1 MGVIALSIEEPLGTF
16 LSIALPPGDETS
28 VMLTNAVI
36 RARYMSVES
45 QELQIVSHVL
55 TECVRLVGLAKLKG
69 AGKDAELSAR
79 VVEMI
84 TLIERHGVTRR
95 WIEESI
101 SGSASIFESHSAAND
116 GLAIG
121 WSFIPKGRPPV
132 PPAVTVIHPTPHPR
146 SGTRHPR
153 SGTRS
158 TWKIVVPS
166 VLGAMGLLPIYGSN
180 ADSQIFDW
188 VVLWWLIAAGVV
200 GFYWLQGKTA
210 HQKQGTAS
218 SGPQLVG
225 PDPNAVANF
234 NQRLEAWKMIPEWYP
249 LRVSGDATRID
260 VVGGTRI
267 GHQAAL
273 LTIVTDC
280 LQHDREFTVLDLTE
294 TQTASFLERSLSR
307 AGRMS
312 TSIMMPRDLEKINIS
327 DDPLVLRQILM
338 EVLEG
343 ADSTRTRETA
353 ATDDHVLESVIACI
367 IAPLTIAKILAG
379 LAELAGD
386 PSDNTM
392 LSPSERETIRKT
404 FGRTSMDA
412 TYQRRVVAIRAHL
425 RYLQSVGVAS
435 ATGVQNQPLRIV
447 GLERQG
453 PAIASTVFLDF
464 IAAVL
469 LEEVA
474 TRFTNNVMVVLGADR
489 LSPSIVER
497 LTKFVENRPCTLL
510 LFYTAGLGQELN
522 EVLGSSRSAVAF
534 MRLGNR
540 TQADRASQFLGSQ
553 RKLMLSQV
561 TRSVSESLTQTA
573 STTKTTGTGQS
584 TGTTQSTSSGESKPD
599 DGPKSSNSSV
609 STSVSSTD
617 SQSDSFSESLSIAS
631 SHSDSNSW
639 TLQMTDQNLVEPI
652 EIQQLPHT
660 AFILFEAVSG
670 LDAERNVRV
679 GDANPAIAR
688 LRTDSDTSYI
698 LDVSQEK

>member
-1 MGVIALSIEEPLGTF
+1 MGAIALSIEERLGTF
-16 LSIALPPGDETS
+16 LNIALPPSDETS
-28 VMLTNAVI
+28 VILKNAVI
-36 RARYMSVES
+36 RARFMSVES
-45 QELQIVSHVL
+45 EELQVVSQVL
-55 TECVRLVGLAKLKG
+55 TECVRLVNLAKLKG

-84 TLIERHGVTRR
+84 TLVERHGVTRR
-95 WIEESI
+95 WIEDNI
-101 SGSASIFESHSAAND
+101 HGSASIFESHSVVND

-121 WSFIPKGRPPV
+121 WSFIPKGRPPA
-132 PPAVTVIHPTPHPR
+132 PPAPTVVHPTPDSR
-146 SGTRHPR
+146 SGTK
-153 SGTRS
+153 SI
-158 TWKIVVPS
+158 WMIVAAS
-166 VLGAMGLLPIYGSN
+166 VLGALGLLPVLTGDF
-180 ADSQIFDW
+180 DSTSF
-188 VVLWWLIAAGVV
+188 VWLVAGAAF
-200 GFYWLQGKTA
+200 GFYWLRGKA
-210 HQKQGTAS
+210 GLKKGTQS
-218 SGPQLVG
+218 PGPQLVG
-225 PDPNAVANF
+225 PDPATVANF

-273 LTIVTDC
+273 LTIVADC
-280 LQHDREFTVLDLTE
+280 LQHDRKFTVLDLTE
-294 TQTASFLERSLSR
+294 TQTASFLERSLSNV
-307 AGRMS
+307 GKNP

-343 ADSTRTRETA
+343 ADPTRTRETA
-353 ATDDHVLESVIACI
+353 VTDDHVLESVIACI
-367 IAPLTIAKILAG
+367 VEPLSIAKILAG

-386 PSDNTM
+386 PSDNTL
-392 LSPSERETIRKT
+392 LSPGEREAIRKT

-435 ATGVQNQPLRIV
+435 ATSVQDHPLRIV

-453 PAIASTVFLDF
+453 PTIASTVFLDF

-474 TRFTNNVMVVLGADR
+474 TRASNNVMVVLGADR
-489 LSPSIVER
+489 LSPSIIER
-497 LTKFVENRPCTLL
+497 LTKFVENRPCTLV

-540 TQADRASQFLGSQ
+540 NQADRASQFLGSQ

-561 TRSVSESLTQTA
+561 TRSVSESLTQTE
-573 STTKTTGTGQS
+573 TITKTVGTSES
-584 TGTTQSTSSGESKPD
+584 TGTTQSQSTGDSTPRSGDSP
-599 DGPKSSNSSV
+599 GSSNSSS
-609 STSVSSTD
+609 STSESITH
-617 SQSDSFSESLSIAS
+617 SQSNSFSASLSVAS

-639 TLQMTDQNLVEPI
+639 TLQMTEQNLVEPI

-660 AFILFEAVSG
+660 ALILFEAVSG

-679 GDANPAIAR
+679 GDANPAIAK
-688 LRTDSDTSYI
+688 LRTDLDMSYI
-698 LDVSQEK
+698 LDISQ